1 MHVGAVFWI
10 FPQCMVAGLLGT
22 PNAGRNLFLSN
33 VFAHFRKILMQIMKI
48 KQFLGLIPKS
58 WLTQITWSS
67 TLENWQKHAFCE
79 NWQKHA
85 FCIYVWI
92 FWKWNFFKVMK
103 NIFLPVLKGARQVFL
118 GRPALGNNPSSY
130 SCCLLSLHFCIKNLV
145 KMC

>member
-103 NIFLPVLKGARQVFL
+103 NIFLPETASFPHCFWLTKLEMMLVSSRVNEKLLKM
-118 GRPALGNNPSSY
+118 
-130 SCCLLSLHFCIKNLV
+130 SLVSVQC
-145 KMC
+145 